1 MKVLFMCTAN
11 SCRSIL
17 SEAMFNHL
25 APAGFEAISSGSF
38 PKGQVLPRSLSTL
51 QAAGISVEGL
61 YSKGNDAFEG
71 SPPDIVI
78 TVCDN
83 AAGEACP
90 VYFGL
95 AVKAHWGLQDPS
107 HIRGDEAQVDAA
119 FKATLDIIAARCK
132 AFFALPFASLSSD
145 GLKVELE
152 RIALKPTGFQVEP
165 ERNVGHPV
173 GHSNLHGFLTP
184 R

>member
-25 APAGFEAISSGSF
+25 APQGFAAVSSGSF

-51 QAAGISVEGL
+51 QAAGISTEGL

-71 SPPDIVI
+71 SPPDVVI
-78 TVCDN
+78 TVCDK

-90 VYFGL
+90 VYFGP
-95 AVKAHWGLQDPS
+95 AVKAHWGLEDPS
-107 HIRGDEAQVDAA
+107 DVRGDEAIIQTA
-119 FKATLDIIAARCK
+119 FDATLATIATRCR
-132 AFFALPFASLSSD
+132 AFFALPFAHLSP
-145 GLKVELE
+145 GELKAELD
-152 RIALKPTGFQVEP
+152 RIALLEMT
-165 ERNVGHPV
+165 
-173 GHSNLHGFLTP
+173 TP
-184 R
+184 